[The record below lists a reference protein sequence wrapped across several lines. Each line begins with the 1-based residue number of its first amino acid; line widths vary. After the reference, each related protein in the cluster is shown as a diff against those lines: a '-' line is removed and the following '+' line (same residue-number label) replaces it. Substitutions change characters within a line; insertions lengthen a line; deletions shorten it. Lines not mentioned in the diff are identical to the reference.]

1 MPNISL
7 VVNGSQHEVEVETY
21 ETLAETIRERIRLT
35 GTKLGC
41 GTGICGA
48 CTVILEGRPVLSC
61 LMLAVQADGKE
72 IMTIEGLE
80 KDGEFHPIQQSF
92 LDHFGY
98 ECGFC
103 TSGMIMNSKALL
115 DQNPHPTQEEVEEH
129 LSGNICRCA
138 AYPGIVEAVM
148 HAYKGRGE

>member
-1 MPNISL
+1 L
-7 VVNGSQHEVEVETY
+7 VDV
-21 ETLAETIRERIRLT
+21 IREKIRLT

-48 CTVILEGRPVLSC
+48 CTIILDGRPVLAC
-61 LMLAVQADGKE
+61 LMLALQADGKE
-72 IMTIEGLE
+72 ITTIEGLE
-80 KDGEFHPIQQSF
+80 KDGVLHPIQQAF
-92 LDHFGY
+92 LDHFGF

-115 DQNPHPTQEEVEEH
+115 DKNLHPTLEEVEEH
-129 LSGNICRCA
+129 LSANICRCA